1 MKKVLCIIMSVLA
14 LKAIPLCAAT
24 SYFRTPLSFEYSRWT
39 TVHYPLAWL
48 DNCDDWEADA
58 TGVLFERSAC
68 CAYGIDSSCVNE
80 CSTSCSTGS
89 DKVTRHTVSL
99 AQLWFGQSTFLGSD
113 IFAGAQIVGVSAN
126 PLLPFAQ
133 ITPRFGYNE
142 KGAVLAFNAIRK
154 NLGCSRDWFVGG
166 RVALPI
172 EVIEVNQRGAGSIV
186 EILPSFANTM
196 VTIQQQL
203 GGEDLDTAAN
213 EGSTDSREVKAYRL
227 DLLSSLQLPDGTPMV
242 QYGTVSGS
250 IATDTRIAGQDITTN
265 TDQHGSAATTGKRAP
280 MYAYKQ
286 SNGVFPLAAQGLNS
300 ATASFPRSPTGQLV
314 YPMINNEADA
324 ILTADGGSALPDGSF
339 AAFGGADSAPFETN
353 LQQDY
358 AGSLAL
364 NTAAQRELF
373 IVPVM
378 ISSGS
383 TFEPIG
389 LVVQNTIE
397 YVLDSLDLTGQ
408 SVIEFFQSRGIDLNA
423 SDCSTGAGD
432 TFLEFYGG
440 KMCDCWFAD
449 GLLGFRLPTGTNY
462 DDPKRIY
469 QQTIGNNGHFGLI
482 LAVEGGY
489 MPSDWLGIKADFFWE
504 HDFSA
509 HEKRAAPFTG
519 ATTANIGPSVDA
531 NVRWDAFQFHIDFTF
546 FSQKCP
552 DVGWDFGYELYAKTN
567 DRISLCASTA
577 LDFNG
582 NTNSLDPCTLSQNT
596 NTQSH
601 KIRAEVFNR
610 WGCCQ
615 IFFGGS
621 YIIAGRQ
628 VMKEAECH
636 IGMQAFF

>member
-1 MKKVLCIIMSVLA
+1 MMSLLA
-14 LKAIPLCAAT
+14 FKAIPLFGAT

-39 TVHYPLAWL
+39 TVHFPLAWL
-48 DNCDDWEADA
+48 DNCDNWEVDA

-68 CAYGIDSSCVNE
+68 CAYGVDPSCSDE
-80 CSTSCSTGS
+80 CSNSCSS
-89 DKVTRHTVSL
+89 ANDNVTRHTVPL
-99 AQLWFGQSTFLGSD
+99 AQLWFGQSTFLASD
-113 IFAGAQIVGVSAN
+113 IFAGAQITGTTEN

-172 EVIEVNQRGAGSIV
+172 EVVEVNQRNAGSIV
-186 EILPSFANTM
+186 EILPGFSDTI

-203 GGEDLDTAAN
+203 GGEDLTPAAN
-213 EGSTDSREVKAYRL
+213 QGSVDSREVKAYRL
-227 DLLSSLQLPDGTPMV
+227 DLLTSLQLPDGTPMV
-242 QYGTVSGS
+242 QYGTVSGTT
-250 IATDTRIAGQDITTN
+250 ATDTFIAGQDITTN
-265 TDQHGSAATTGKRAP
+265 VDQHGATATSGKRAP

-286 SNGVFPLAAQGLNS
+286 SNGVFPLAKQGLTYALSNFPLS
-300 ATASFPRSPTGQLV
+300 ATGQFV

-324 ILTADGGSALPDGSF
+324 ILTADGGSALADGSF
-339 AAFGGADSAPFETN
+339 AAFGGANSASTPTN

-358 AGSLAL
+358 AGNLAL
-364 NTAAQRELF
+364 NNSAQKELF

-378 ISSGS
+378 ISSGA

-389 LVVQNTIE
+389 LLVQNTIE
-397 YVLDSLDLTGQ
+397 YVLDSLDLTEQ
-408 SVIEFFQSRGIDLNA
+408 SVIEFFQSRGINLNA
-423 SDCSTGAGD
+423 SDCSSGAGD

-449 GLLGFRLPTGTNY
+449 ALLGFRLPTGTNANE
-462 DDPKRIY
+462 PKRIY
-469 QQTIGNNGHFGLI
+469 QQTTGNNGHFGLI
-482 LAVEGGY
+482 FAVEGGY
-489 MPSDWLGIKADFFWE
+489 MPCDWLGIKADFFWE
-504 HDFSA
+504 HDFCA
-509 HEKRAAPFTG
+509 LEKRAAPFK
-519 ATTANIGPSVDA
+519 ASTTRNIGPCMDTTVH
-531 NVRWDAFQFHIDFTF
+531 WDSFQFHVDFTF

-552 DVGWDFGYELYAKTN
+552 DLGWDLGYELYAKMN
-567 DRISLCASTA
+567 DRVSLCRSTA

-582 NTNSLDPCTLSQNT
+582 NTNLVDPCLLSQNT

-615 IFFGGS
+615 IFLGGS

-628 VMKEAECH
+628 VMKEVECH
-636 IGMQAFF
+636 LGMQAFF